1 MLKYPLS
8 HGLCGE
14 GMAQNI
20 TIVKNLVKKVKPRMD
35 VDTALRTAF
44 RIVSIV
50 ASKNIIPTERDK
62 KLYLAFV
69 EGKWDKLEKGLY
81 DTNMPDAKWW
91 RLFGTYLALV
101 IAGYV
106 SPTYDVPPNTP
117 TFELPDLF
125 YHAYDII
132 GCVIATG
139 SRACFEL
146 DP

>member
-1 MLKYPLS
+1 MV
-8 HGLCGE
+8 
-14 GMAQNI
+14 QNI
-20 TIVKNLVKKVKPRMD
+20 TIVKKLVKNTTPRVD

-50 ASKNIIPTERDK
+50 ASKNIRPTERDK

-69 EGKWDKLEKGLY
+69 EGKAWDKLEDGLY

-91 RLFGTYLALV
+91 RLFGVYLALA

-117 TFELPDLF
+117 TFELPDILYRSF
-125 YHAYDII
+125 EYI
-132 GCVIATG
+132 GCVITTR
-139 SRACFEL
+139 SRKCFEL

>member
-1 MLKYPLS
+1 L
-8 HGLCGE
+8 GE

-20 TIVKNLVKKVKPRMD
+20 TIVKNLVKKTTPRMD

-44 RIVSIV
+44 RVVSIV
-50 ASKNIIPTERDK
+50 ASKNIRPTERDK

-91 RLFGTYLALV
+91 HLFGTYLALV
-101 IAGYV
+101 LSGYV
-106 SPTYDVPPNTP
+106 SPTYDVPQNTVV
-117 TFELPDLF
+117 ELPDIL

-132 GCVIATG
+132 GCVVATR
-139 SRACFEL
+139 SRKCFEL

>member
-1 MLKYPLS
+1 
-8 HGLCGE
+8 
-14 GMAQNI
+14 MAQI
-20 TIVKNLVKKVKPRMD
+20 IKNLVKKTTPRMN
-35 VDTALRTAF
+35 VDEALRTAF
-44 RIVSIV
+44 KVVSIIS
-50 ASKNIIPTERDK
+50 SKTVKPTKKDK
-62 KLYLAFV
+62 KLFVAFT
-69 EGKWDKLEKGLY
+69 EGKQWAWDKLEKGLY
-81 DTNMPDAKWW
+81 DTNVPDAKWW

>member
-1 MLKYPLS
+1 MV
-8 HGLCGE
+8 
-14 GMAQNI
+14 QNI
-20 TIVKNLVKKVKPRMD
+20 TIVKNLVKKATPRMD

-50 ASKNIIPTERDK
+50 ASKNIRPTERDK

-69 EGKWDKLEKGLY
+69 EGKAWDKLEDGLY

-91 RLFGTYLALV
+91 RLFGVYLALA

-117 TFELPDLF
+117 TFELPDILYRSF
-125 YHAYDII
+125 ELV
-132 GCVIATG
+132 GCVVTTR
-139 SRACFEL
+139 SRKCFEL

>member
-1 MLKYPLS
+1 MV
-8 HGLCGE
+8 
-14 GMAQNI
+14 QNI
-20 TIVKNLVKKVKPRMD
+20 TIVKNLVKKTTPRMD

-50 ASKNIIPTERDK
+50 ASKNIRPTERDK

-69 EGKWDKLEKGLY
+69 EGKAWDKLEDGLY

-91 RLFGTYLALV
+91 RLFGVYLALA

-117 TFELPDLF
+117 TFELPDVLYRSF
-125 YHAYDII
+125 EYI
-132 GCVIATG
+132 GCVITTR
-139 SRACFEL
+139 SRKCFEL

>member
-1 MLKYPLS
+1 
-8 HGLCGE
+8 
-14 GMAQNI
+14 MAQNI

-35 VDTALRTAF
+35 ADTALRTAF

-101 IAGYV
+101 IAGYL

>member
-1 MLKYPLS
+1 MV
-8 HGLCGE
+8 
-14 GMAQNI
+14 QNI
-20 TIVKNLVKKVKPRMD
+20 TIVKNLVKKTTPRMD

-69 EGKWDKLEKGLY
+69 EGKAWDKLEKGLY

-91 RLFGTYLALV
+91 RLFGVYLALA

-117 TFELPDLF
+117 TFELPDLL

-132 GCVIATG
+132 GCVVATR
-139 SRACFEL
+139 SRKCFEL